1 MIADW
6 RNFVTL
12 TDLLMMAGLAAV
24 NLYLWVSLGAKIRRW
39 RRLRSRLALPRL
51 QVQFLPPE
59 RSPLPLLLTTLVTGL
74 ASVWMLAVLLPVV

>member
-1 MIADW
+1 MMAEW
-6 RNFVTL
+6 RDFVTL
-12 TDLLMMAGLAAV
+12 PGLLLMAGLAAV
-24 NLYLWVSLGAKIRRW
+24 NLYLWVSLGAEVRRW
-39 RRLRSRLALPRL
+39 RRRRSRMALPRL

>member
-12 TDLLMMAGLAAV
+12 TDLLLMAGLAAV
-24 NLYLWVSLGAKIRRW
+24 NLYLWVSLGAKVGRWHRR
-39 RRLRSRLALPRL
+39 RSRL